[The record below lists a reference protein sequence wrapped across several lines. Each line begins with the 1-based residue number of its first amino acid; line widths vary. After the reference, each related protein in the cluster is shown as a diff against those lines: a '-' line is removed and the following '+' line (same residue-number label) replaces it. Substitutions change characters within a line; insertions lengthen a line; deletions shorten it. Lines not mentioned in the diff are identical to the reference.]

1 MRFFWV
7 SRIYKFKNVF
17 LLKNLQK
24 IYDHVSTW
32 PSFLPG
38 PGKGPM
44 HGRVGLRITLSQ
56 GQIAA
61 SCVVCAVILHF
72 VRPLLT
78 SISSSR
84 KKLCNLREYVTFVHY
99 FILLSHSRHSFVF

>member
-1 MRFFWV
+1 MRFLWV

-24 IYDHVSTW
+24 IYEHVSTW

-38 PGKGPM
+38 PGKGPIM
-44 HGRVGLRITLSQ
+44 GVGLRITLSQ
-56 GQIAA
+56 GQLAGSSA
-61 SCVVCAVILHF
+61 VCAVFLQF

-78 SISSSR
+78 SVSSPR
-84 KKLCNLREYVTFVHY
+84 KKLCNQREYVMVFVHY
-99 FILLSHSRHSFVF
+99 FILVSHSRHSFVF